1 MAQRYETNAPSV
13 IFEDFGDETI
23 LIHLD
28 TGFYYSLDATGMA
41 VWDLLS
47 SRFTTEEVCSRLDD
61 DYEHAGN
68 EMQEAVET
76 FLGKLLEEGLVRESE
91 QTAAD
96 EKPEATVNRQK
107 VRFAAPTLSRFE
119 DMEEMLLLDPVH
131 DVTEQGW
138 PMAAPEEQ
146 KKDD

>member
-47 SRFTTEEVCSRLDD
+47 SRFTAEEVCSRLDD

-138 PMAAPEEQ
+138 PMAAPEGQ